1 VIAACD
7 SEGMTTTSIE
17 QLEKQIEQLVRD
29 HIVGCR
35 QRAAAAVERG
45 FSSAAPRATR
55 TRAPATRASSG
66 RRRPSAEIA
75 GLGERLYQ
83 AVCANPGATMMVL
96 AAHVGVAARE
106 LNRPAQLLKR
116 AGRVRSVGQR
126 QGTRYFPM
134 AAKTAS

>member
-1 VIAACD
+1 
-7 SEGMTTTSIE
+7 
-17 QLEKQIEQLVRD
+17 
-29 HIVGCR
+29 
-35 QRAAAAVERG
+35 
-45 FSSAAPRATR
+45 
-55 TRAPATRASSG
+55 
-66 RRRPSAEIA
+66 
-75 GLGERLYQ
+75 
-83 AVCANPGATMMVL
+83 MMVL